1 MVCGTARGGEVAD
14 RLVRVLCLSWAIAAA
29 IAAGGCVSSSD
40 LQEARDFLSNIGNTL
55 SDTLSAD
62 YDPPDYDGPP
72 LGQMPAYRL
81 GDAYTY
87 SSGRTETV
95 KELGE
100 ERVVWQNDLR
110 SEFERYPNFV
120 LPTALARTERG
131 VISRTVDV
139 QPDILWP
146 LIPGTRRQFSSVVNV
161 QLTGQSPAR
170 IFRRDWICS
179 VGGLERIT
187 VQFGVFDAVKMSC
200 DRYSRGRWRQT
211 RTWYYVPEIGH
222 YVRRVD
228 RIQGE
233 QPRDIELLSIL
244 QALDGMNRNTQRA
257 LYDLE
262 QETLERMPSG
272 KSANWRS
279 SAGDIAVTMTVTKT
293 MQTEAGQ
300 FCRAFRQEIQ
310 HNGVGRLLP
319 GLACRTWNG
328 RWVRL

>member
-1 MVCGTARGGEVAD
+1 MAD
-14 RLVRVLCLSWAIAAA
+14 RLVRFLCLSWAIAAA
-29 IAAGGCVSSSD
+29 TAVGGCISSSGM
-40 LQEARDFLSNIGNTL
+40 QEARDFLSNIGSTL
-55 SDTLSAD
+55 NDRLSAD

-72 LGQMPAYRL
+72 LGQMPNYRM

-95 KELGE
+95 KELGT

-120 LPTALARTERG
+120 LPTAVARTERG
-131 VISRTVDV
+131 VITRTVDV
-139 QPDILWP
+139 EPNILWP
-146 LIPGTRRQFSSVVNV
+146 LVPGTRRQFSSVVNI
-161 QLTGQSPAR
+161 QLEGQNRAR
-170 IFRRDWICS
+170 VFRRDWVCT
-179 VGGLERIT
+179 VGDLERIT
-187 VQFGVFDAVKMSC
+187 VQFGNFDAVKISC

-211 RTWYYVPEIGH
+211 RTWHYVPEIGH

-228 RIQGE
+228 RIQGQKPE
-233 QPRDIELLSIL
+233 DVELLSIQ
-244 QALDGMNRNTQRA
+244 QALDGMNRNIQRA

-262 QETLERMPSG
+262 QQTLERMPSG

-293 MQTEAGQ
+293 MQTAAGQ

-310 HNGVGRLLP
+310 YDGVDRLLP